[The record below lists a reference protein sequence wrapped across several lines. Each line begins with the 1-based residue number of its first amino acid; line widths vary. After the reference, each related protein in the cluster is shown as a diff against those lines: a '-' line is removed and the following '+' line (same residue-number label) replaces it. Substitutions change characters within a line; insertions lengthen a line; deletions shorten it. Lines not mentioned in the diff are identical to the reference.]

1 MKKTYK
7 VVCSWEVYATSEVE
21 AKNLED
27 AIEIVEA
34 DEFPLPTDTAY
45 VDGTFKVDVDVT
57 ELLASKDK

>member
-21 AKNLED
+21 AESLED

-45 VDGTFKVDVDVT
+45 VDGSFKVDVDVT

>member
-1 MKKTYK
+1 MKKTYQ

-21 AKNLED
+21 AESLED

-45 VDGTFKVDVDVT
+45 VDGSFKVDVDVT